1 MRGRGHVGTVALCL
15 LAPLL
20 VLSTANLAHADDAAG
35 GGAPSL
41 PQKGFQLELGLFG
54 GAHIFAK
61 DLELGVADMPG
72 APHPKLG
79 SEIGLRA
86 AVVMLPWVALEGEA
100 ALIPTAD
107 SIHNYRLYLA
117 TYKLHVLVHLLH
129 GPLRPFVLAGV
140 DWMQVAS
147 SQPNPGPTE
156 IGPDTDF
163 GFHFGVGAKYA
174 LMRQLDAR
182 VDARLVLA
190 PNTGHNTDSADW
202 EFLGGLT
209 YRFGGESAPEAPPP
223 PPLVKDSDR
232 DDIPDNVDKCPNE
245 PEDKDGFQDAD
256 GCPDPDND
264 ADGIPDATDKCPNE
278 AEDKDGFQD
287 ADGCP
292 DLDNDADGIPDA
304 TDKCPNDPEDKD
316 GFQDEDG
323 CPDPDNDAD
332 GVPDA
337 QDKCPTEKETLNGY
351 KDDDGCPDE
360 LPAAV
365 KKFTGVI
372 KGINFKAKS
381 ADVQKSSF
389 KLLNDAV
396 KVLKE
401 YTDLRIEI
409 SGHTSSEGKAAMN
422 LKLSQDRAASVKAY
436 MVAQGIADER
446 IITIGYGSDKPIGDN
461 KTAKGREKNRRIEFR
476 LLTSAD
482 TAPAAGAPA
491 AAPAGAAAPARA
503 TAPKAKTPAPEPK
516 LPPAGEPMPAK

>member
-1 MRGRGHVGTVALCL
+1 MRGRGHVGTVALFSL

-20 VLSTANLAHADDAAG
+20 VLSTASLAHADDAPAE
-35 GGAPSL
+35 SNL

-72 APHPKLG
+72 TPHPKLG
-79 SEIGLRA
+79 GEVGLRVA
-86 AVVMLPWVALEGEA
+86 ATMLPWVSLEGEA

-117 TYKLHVLVHLLH
+117 TYKFHVLVHLLH
-129 GPLRPFVLAGV
+129 GPLRPFVLAGI
-140 DWMQVAS
+140 DWILQVAS
-147 SQPNPGPTE
+147 AQPNPGPTE
-156 IGPDTDF
+156 IATDTDF

-182 VDARLVLA
+182 VDARLVMA
-190 PNTGHNTDSADW
+190 PNTGHNSDSADW

-209 YRFGGESAPEAPPP
+209 YRFGGESGPAAPPP
-223 PPLVKDSDR
+223 PPLVKDTDR

-245 PEDKDGFQDAD
+245 PEDKDGFQDDD

-278 AEDKDGFQD
+278 PEDKDGFQD
-287 ADGCP
+287 EDGCP
-292 DLDNDADGIPDA
+292 DPDNDADGIPDA

-337 QDKCPTEKETLNGY
+337 TDKCPTEKETINGY

-372 KGINFKAKS
+372 KGITFKAKS
-381 ADVQKSSF
+381 ADIQKSSF

-396 KVLKE
+396 KVMKE
-401 YTDLRIEI
+401 YSDLRIEI
-409 SGHTSSEGKAAMN
+409 TGHTSSEGKAAMN

-436 MVAQGIADER
+436 LVAQGIAAER
-446 IITIGYGSDKPIGDN
+446 IITLGYGSDKPIADN

-482 TAPAAGAPA
+482 SAPAAVAPAGTMAPA
-491 AAPAGAAAPARA
+491 APA
-503 TAPKAKTPAPEPK
+503 AKTPEPK